1 MTFQPAVITCLAAG
15 VFLAACGSNGSAP
28 VKTEAP
34 AQKSIVYF
42 TSDISPEGLVK
53 IYDKISENIN
63 GKVAIKVHTG
73 EPHGPNIIPREMV
86 KALQQHIPNSNLV
99 ETNTLY
105 EGGRH
110 TTELHRQT
118 LKTNGWDFC
127 EVDIMD
133 ADGAVMLPIKGGK
146 HFKEMSVGKN
156 LLNYDSMVVLTHFK
170 GHAMGGFGGSLKNI
184 AIGCADAKVG
194 KAMQHGSNGADLW
207 RANKE
212 LFMEHMVEGGKAV
225 TDHFGKNIVYINVLR
240 NMSVDCDCAGTS
252 AAAPKTRNVGIFA
265 STDILA
271 VDQASVDMV
280 YALPEEESHD
290 LKERIES
297 RKGLR
302 QLSYMKEM
310 GMGNDQYEL
319 VNLDK

>member
-1 MTFQPAVITCLAAG
+1 MKQAKLALLTCVGLCLAACSAHKEE
-15 VFLAACGSNGSAP
+15 AAQAQQ
-28 VKTEAP
+28 P
-34 AQKSIVYF
+34 AKSVVYF
-42 TSDISPEGLVK
+42 TTDISPEGLVK
-53 IYDKISENIN
+53 IYDKIAQDVQ

-73 EPHGPNIIPREMV
+73 EPHGPNIIPRDMV
-86 KALQQHIPNSNLV
+86 KALQQHIPNSNIV

-127 EVDIMD
+127 KVDIMD
-133 ADGAVMLPIKGGK
+133 EDGAVMLPIKGGK

-225 TDHFGKNIVYINVLR
+225 TDHFGKHIVYINVLR
-240 NMSVDCDCAGTS
+240 NMSVDCDCAGAA
-252 AAAPKTRNVGIFA
+252 AAAPKARDIGILA

-271 VDQASVDMV
+271 VDQASIDMV

-302 QLSYMKEM
+302 QLSYMKEL
-310 GMGNDQYEL
+310 GMGNDEYEL
-319 VNLDK
+319 VNID

>member
-1 MTFQPAVITCLAAG
+1 MKHLKLTALACLCAG
-15 VFLAACGSNGSAP
+15 LAACGSNASAP
-28 VKTEAP
+28 AKADRP
-34 AQKSIVYF
+34 AQKAVVYF
-42 TSDISPEGLVK
+42 TTDISPEGLVK
-53 IYDKISENIN
+53 IYDKIAQDVQ
-63 GKVAIKVHTG
+63 GKVAIKVHAG

-118 LKTNGWDFC
+118 IKTNGWDFC

-170 GHAMGGFGGSLKNI
+170 GHTMGGFGGSLKNI

-194 KAMQHGSNGADLW
+194 KAMQHGSQGADLW

-252 AAAPKTRNVGIFA
+252 AAEPKTRNIGILA

-280 YALPEEESHD
+280 YALPEEEAHD

-302 QLSYMKEM
+302 QLSYMKEL
-310 GMGNDQYEL
+310 GMGNNEYEL
-319 VNLDK
+319 VTLD

>member
-1 MTFQPAVITCLAAG
+1 
-15 VFLAACGSNGSAP
+15 
-28 VKTEAP
+28 
-34 AQKSIVYF
+34 
-42 TSDISPEGLVK
+42 
-53 IYDKISENIN
+53 
-63 GKVAIKVHTG
+63 
-73 EPHGPNIIPREMV
+73 
-86 KALQQHIPNSNLV
+86 
-99 ETNTLY
+99 
-105 EGGRH
+105 
-110 TTELHRQT
+110 
-118 LKTNGWDFC
+118 
-127 EVDIMD
+127 
-133 ADGAVMLPIKGGK
+133 
-146 HFKEMSVGKN
+146 
-156 LLNYDSMVVLTHFK
+156 
-170 GHAMGGFGGSLKNI
+170 
-184 AIGCADAKVG
+184 
-194 KAMQHGSNGADLW
+194 
-207 RANKE
+207 
-212 LFMEHMVEGGKAV
+212 MEHMVEGGKAV

-252 AAAPKTRNVGIFA
+252 AAAPKTRNVGILA